1 MITLLKKKFIF
12 TLYVYLLEEE
22 IISTKNNMDELNNDK
37 TVRSV
42 RETIRDNHFGR
53 YRRHLDVKLRVST
66 VTM

>member
-37 TVRSV
+37 TVRSD